1 MTFQELIL
9 YEKNETFQGYYT
21 PADEKTWT
29 LPNGSCLNPNEVA
42 AAKANTTPFVLHA
55 VTARPDIHPTF
66 YAPLPAVFA
75 NGCEWLAT
83 SSSPPFPGLA
93 GFGAV
98 YQHGYES
105 ALGWASENGY
115 CA

>member
-1 MTFQELIL
+1 MK
-9 YEKNETFQGYYT
+9 KNETFQGYYT

-29 LPNGSCLNPNEVA
+29 LPNGSCLNLNDVA
-42 AAKANTTPFVLHA
+42 AAKANTTPFVPFG